1 VSDWKTIW
9 NRRGGATAALDLAGL
24 VAADGFDQ
32 GAGHIAVDAWERY
45 VAWVADGLKLA
56 PGDSI
61 FDVGCGAGAFV
72 FPYFQAGH
80 AVGGIDYSAA
90 LVAVAG
96 RAMTGMDFSAR
107 EARELNPVPAYDV
120 VVSNSVFHY
129 FPDLGYAE
137 DVLAKMIRKA
147 RKAVGVLELPN
158 ADLRDEA
165 EASRAAALPPGEY
178 EQKYRGLGHQYY
190 SKRWIEE
197 LGIRHGCRVQ
207 ILDQRIDGYGNNRF
221 RFNALFHK
229 LN

>member
-1 VSDWKTIW
+1 MSDWRTIW
-9 NRRGGATAALDLAGL
+9 NRRGAEAELTLAGL
-24 VAADGFDQ
+24 VAADGFDH

-45 VAWVADGLKLA
+45 VGRVAGWLGLT

-72 FPYFQAGH
+72 YPYFQAGH
-80 AVGGIDYSAA
+80 VVGGIDYSAA

-107 EARELNPVPAYDV
+107 EARELDPAPACDI

-137 DVLAKMIRKA
+137 DVLEKMIRKA

-158 ADLRDEA
+158 ADLRAEA
-165 EASRAAALPPGEY
+165 ETARAAALPPGEY
-178 EQKYRGLGHQYY
+178 EKKYGGLRHQYY

-197 LGIRHGCRVQ
+197 LGARHGCRVQ
-207 ILDQRIDGYGNNRF
+207 IIDQQIDGYGNNRF
-221 RFNALFHK
+221 RFNALLHK